1 VNKLSPRETDVLK
14 LVASGL
20 AMPAV
25 AEKLSISPL
34 TANAYMKHVR
44 LKLNAHTQAQ
54 AVAIGI
60 FEGIIGDDR

>member
-1 VNKLSPRETDVLK
+1 
-14 LVASGL
+14 
-20 AMPAV
+20 MPAV